1 MKVMLKNKIRAEGK
15 YEIRYR
21 LFEVTEN
28 GRTYYSFEIEKN
40 SDESFEREH
49 ADDVCDTREEAEKLY
64 DRMYDGC
71 VMPISLHEIAEDYIC
86 EKTCV

>member
-1 MKVMLKNKIRAEGK
+1 MKVMIKEKLRTEGK
-15 YEIRYR
+15 YEIRYS

-28 GRTYYSFEIEKN
+28 GRTYYSFEIEQRS
-40 SDESFEREH
+40 SDGFESKE

-71 VMPISLHEIAEDYIC
+71 VMPISLHEIAEDYIYG
-86 EKTCV
+86 KTCV